1 MANGIVTGIVKSVR
15 ASSFMLDD
23 GNWYGAHPESGLSIP
38 NVGNFVALTYYT
50 KSVKHDGGWRTFR
63 NLTGIRITDKK
74 VNFRATNEPLN
85 AALDN
90 IKFVVQV
97 DEAREDAE
105 FDDDI
110 PF

>member
-23 GNWYGAHPESGLSIP
+23 GLWYGAHPESGLSIP
-38 NVGNFVALTYYT
+38 NVGNFIAITYYT
-50 KSVKHDGGWRTFR
+50 KSVKQDAGWRTFR
-63 NLTGIRITDKK
+63 NVTGIKITGNK
-74 VNFRATNEPLN
+74 VNFRQTNEPLN
-85 AALDN
+85 KMLND
-90 IKFVVQV
+90 IVFVVQ
-97 DEAREDAE
+97 EDDQSPAD